1 MNTLDFILLQRAQF
15 ISDKTHGFF
24 GIDNFLLSKIFF
36 ALSVMFL
43 LSGASFCM
51 ANNYMDIMRGIC
63 TLLGLG
69 IIAAFFTTAD
79 RGSLLDSGHIEGV
92 PMPYSYKI
100 ITLEWLRPYA
110 LGLIGISCV
119 VFMYVCLFEK
129 PERYIA
135 DVPLQ
140 VLVRGFD
147 AISIMLVTVGIYF
160 LSCEKKKRKK
170 RRRKDYEVFAH

>member
-1 MNTLDFILLQRAQF
+1 MNTLDFLLLQRAQL
-15 ISDKTHGFF
+15 ISDKMHAFL

-36 ALSVMFL
+36 APSVVLL

-51 ANNYMDIMRGIC
+51 SNNCMDIMRGIC

-79 RGSLLDSGHIEGV
+79 RGSLLDSGHIGGISI
-92 PMPYSYKI
+92 PFSYKI
-100 ITLEWLRPYA
+100 ITFEWLRPYA

-119 VFMYVCLFEK
+119 VFMYACLFEK
-129 PERYIA
+129 QERYIA
-135 DVPLQ
+135 DIPLK

-147 AISIMLVTVGIYF
+147 AISIMLVTIGIYF
-160 LSCEKKKRKK
+160 LSCEKKMRKK
-170 RRRKDYEVFAH
+170 KREKGYQVFC